1 MQSVVVKI
9 QAVEAE
15 LERVKQDIT
24 QAEQDPAQKQIL
36 QQKELHLLAYLS
48 KLQDEKILLLQQ
60 QSGVRIDI
68 VCCVIGQ
75 LRAYVSSCGL
85 MLITSWV
92 PLCGCLPL
100 PGMGWNPSQVQAQGT
115 AMHSVVQL

>member
-36 QQKELHLLAYLS
+36 QQEKVQLLAYLS

-75 LRAYVSSCGL
+75 LRAYVSS
-85 MLITSWV
+85 
-92 PLCGCLPL
+92 
-100 PGMGWNPSQVQAQGT
+100 
-115 AMHSVVQL
+115 